1 MNRNLLLVTL
11 SLGVWGIGEGF
22 FIYFQPLYLQEWGA
36 DPILIGGVF
45 SIMGFAAALAQIPAG
60 YLSDRFGARSIM
72 WASWIFGALATWV
85 MALANSLP
93 LFIVGVVLYGF
104 TGFVVAPMNSYI
116 STMRGKLTVGRALS
130 IPSAAFNLGAVLGP
144 IIGGVIAD
152 HLGFQSVYLIAA
164 VLFIFSTIMIF
175 FIKKENGLHE
185 EDQNSTNQ
193 MGLLKTSRFLMFL
206 GIALVTLFALYLP
219 QPFIPSYLQN
229 QQHLNS
235 TTIGILGA
243 FGSLGSALAMFFIS
257 HLNSVTGFLISQ
269 LMLMVSAILFLEGK
283 SVALF
288 ALGYLFV
295 GGYRLCRAM
304 NLAIV
309 RSLIHPSE
317 TGLAFGVIETVS
329 AVVLIIAPILAGF
342 LYHGDPYSIYKVA
355 LILLIGVFIINLVVF
370 SVIKVRK
377 VRKT

>member
-193 MGLLKTSRFLMFL
+193 MGLLKNSRFLMFL
-206 GIALVTLFALYLP
+206 GIALVTLFALT
-219 QPFIPSYLQN
+219 FR
-229 QQHLNS
+229 H
-235 TTIGILGA
+235 
-243 FGSLGSALAMFFIS
+243 
-257 HLNSVTGFLISQ
+257 
-269 LMLMVSAILFLEGK
+269 
-283 SVALF
+283 
-288 ALGYLFV
+288 
-295 GGYRLCRAM
+295 
-304 NLAIV
+304 
-309 RSLIHPSE
+309 
-317 TGLAFGVIETVS
+317 
-329 AVVLIIAPILAGF
+329 
-342 LYHGDPYSIYKVA
+342 
-355 LILLIGVFIINLVVF
+355 
-370 SVIKVRK
+370 
-377 VRKT
+377 